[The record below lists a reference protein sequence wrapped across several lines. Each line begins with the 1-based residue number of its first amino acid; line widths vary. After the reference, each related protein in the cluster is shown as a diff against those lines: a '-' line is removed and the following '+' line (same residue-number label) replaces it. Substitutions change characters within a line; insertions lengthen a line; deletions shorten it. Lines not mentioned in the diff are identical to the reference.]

1 MGVDGRAPGAAMS
14 SVAADARRAGVA
26 LGPELALVLLAG
38 LRGWGGSVQIEDGA
52 SVFPSQ
58 AGVEVP
64 PAVLSE
70 LESSGET
77 AQEALIRLYLPAVDT
92 VPEGFATSH
101 QPSPYRVVVPSHRR
115 RRNVFMTE
123 KLIPRIARHKLHK
136 FRN

>member
-64 PAVLSE
+64 PAVFGSFPNC
-70 LESSGET
+70 SFQAS
-77 AQEALIRLYLPAVDT
+77 Q
-92 VPEGFATSH
+92 
-101 QPSPYRVVVPSHRR
+101 
-115 RRNVFMTE
+115 
-123 KLIPRIARHKLHK
+123 KKK
-136 FRN
+136 FLK